1 MPRVYRPW
9 IAPYGDGDFEWDQE
23 KSLATSGDRDLV
35 FEAARIIFRGP
46 LLRRQDTRRRQ
57 SREPRFMVL
66 GELYGR
72 VILIVYTPRNGKCR
86 VISLRPANTEESE
99 IYHECTRG

>member
-1 MPRVYRPW
+1 
-9 IAPYGDGDFEWDQE
+9 
-23 KSLATSGDRDLV
+23 
-35 FEAARIIFRGP
+35 
-46 LLRRQDTRRRQ
+46 
-57 SREPRFMVL
+57 MVL